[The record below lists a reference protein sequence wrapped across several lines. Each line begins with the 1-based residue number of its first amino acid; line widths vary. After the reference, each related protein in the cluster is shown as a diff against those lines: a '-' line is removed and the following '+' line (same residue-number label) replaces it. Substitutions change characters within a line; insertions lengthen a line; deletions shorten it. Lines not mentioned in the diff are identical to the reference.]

1 MKQPVNSMSLRELV
15 SKTNITGIIALI
27 IVVFGFLFLFLNG
40 DNQTVNN
47 LMIMAATFYF
57 TINIKKE

>member
-1 MKQPVNSMSLRELV
+1 MSLRELV

-27 IVVFGFLFLFLNG
+27 IIVFGFLYLFLQG